1 MHKNTAL
8 NNVMCHRGWELLL
21 LLADIYLTLLR
32 LTVERWNEKW
42 WCDMRNKKQH
52 NIHKNWVCPA
62 LYAGDSTT
70 LMSNCCSSN
79 QDVKESR
86 VLKVNCLLLKNKNYM
101 TCVFLSSSWLFL
113 RFSRCRWLTQGVH
126 DVSLAENERKTPRQC
141 AHFIHSAFC
150 CLPHISVYLYF

>member
-1 MHKNTAL
+1 MKIIKTKFDPFYELLHTAGRSWQRL
-8 NNVMCHRGWELLL
+8 CVYAQKKVQSIRHSRRLKLPSPPAGASKAAELLRFHVWCIKTQRWTMLWAIERWEFLL

-52 NIHKNWVCPA
+52 YIHKNWVCPA

-70 LMSNCCSSN
+70 LMSNCSSGN

-86 VLKVNCLLLKNKNYM
+86 VLKVNCLLLKK
-101 TCVFLSSSWLFL
+101 
-113 RFSRCRWLTQGVH
+113 
-126 DVSLAENERKTPRQC
+126 
-141 AHFIHSAFC
+141 
-150 CLPHISVYLYF
+150 